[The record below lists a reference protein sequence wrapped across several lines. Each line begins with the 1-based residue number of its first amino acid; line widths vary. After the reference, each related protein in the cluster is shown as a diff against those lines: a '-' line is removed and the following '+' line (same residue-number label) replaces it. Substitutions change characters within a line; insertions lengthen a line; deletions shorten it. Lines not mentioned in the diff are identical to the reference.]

1 MQAPQCN
8 SVTEHP
14 RSHSFSCYSSFN
26 HGRWQECFWELL
38 ELFLPALVS
47 LLFHN
52 SDLSTFFCAC
62 LRVHKWPHVPNS
74 FSVTGT
80 WYKTKLSDKISFQ
93 QTLYHELSVCT
104 EKRIPNQSKFSFKEA
119 KISSHWEKFSCQMLA
134 LQLWPSWLGSYLKQG
149 CNDFFSLWQDFL
161 SLLIDGW
168 DVDAQT
174 FLKKYAQTEIKIRK
188 FQKESDNWDELK
200 VELKWTLLT

>member
-1 MQAPQCN
+1 MQAPQCT
-8 SVTEHP
+8 SVAEHP
-14 RSHSFSCYSSFN
+14 WSYSFSCYSSFS
-26 HGRWQECFWELL
+26 HGRWQEYFR
-38 ELFLPALVS
+38 ELFLLALVS

-52 SDLSTFFCAC
+52 SDLPTFFCAC
-62 LRVHKWPHVPNS
+62 LRVHKWRHVPNS

-93 QTLYHELSVCT
+93 QTLYHELAVCT
-104 EKRIPNQSKFSFKEA
+104 ERKIPNQSKFSFKEA

-149 CNDFFSLWQDFL
+149 CNDFFFIMARL
-161 SLLIDGW
+161 SLLMDGW

-174 FLKKYAQTEIKIRK
+174 FLKKYIQREIKIRE